1 MGIYAAVGYRANMLR
16 MEGGKLVITS
26 PSFSNF
32 EWPAEP
38 VAWAECSTCPRD
50 KDGHINSE
58 ENCSCGIYS
67 AYHIET
73 VSWYIGGEN
82 YVPVLIEALGHYW
95 FHWDE
100 DEYGDY
106 LGYKRGLTSSGA
118 QVIAVVKDF
127 RPEKFSHEDFYPEM
141 WIRALS
147 SFYNVPLITLEQAD
161 ELIEWAWERFMPPDE
176 DDIAHRR
183 YIEYDNQL
191 SG

>member
-1 MGIYAAVGYRANMLR
+1 MAIYGAVGYRANMLR
-16 MEGGKLVITS
+16 IENGKLVITS
-26 PSFSNF
+26 PSMTNY

-38 VAWAECSTCPRD
+38 VAWSECPNGLCPKD
-50 KDGHINSE
+50 EDGHIISA

-67 AYHIET
+67 AFYIET
-73 VSWYIGGEN
+73 VSYYVHGAN

-100 DEYGDY
+100 DKYGKQDKY
-106 LGYKRGLTSSGA
+106 RKGLTSSGV

-127 RPEKFSHEDFYPEM
+127 RPKHRKEFYPEM

-161 ELIEWAWERFMPPDE
+161 ELVEWAWERFIPRE
-176 DDIAHRR
+176 KDDATRR
-183 YIEYDNQL
+183 YIKYDSQHSN
-191 SG
+191 